1 MDFVGELKKIITETP
16 RMCVAS
22 RNVEN
27 CPYGDFIYNCKNCY
41 LCFDTGGSQDCYYVA
56 NSMKNKECV
65 DCDLARWSE
74 LCYECL
80 NIERCYNC
88 DWCIDCNNCQNLA
101 RCFDCIGC
109 NDCYGSIGLRR
120 KSHYFYNKQLTKD
133 EYKKTIKNVEFDH
146 DRFLKLKQE
155 IPHVNLHLSKSE
167 DCTGDY
173 IYNSKQCVLC
183 YDINNMENCIYYSNG
198 NYNRPDKDCCDVD
211 EGSGCELC
219 YDCFSVGYCYNCNF
233 IVESSYCTNCEFGL
247 ELEQCK
253 DCFGCA
259 YLKNKQYYILNQ
271 PYTKEEYRQQVRTIK
286 EGLIQRG
293 KYSIELLQKN

>member
-1 MDFVGELKKIITETP
+1 MRQVSKRYPHDLPARNQIQNLLPRMLLASNAIMDFVGELKKIIKETP

-88 DWCIDCNNCQNLA
+88 DWCIDCNNCHDLT

-133 EYKKTIKNVEFDH
+133 EYKKSI
-146 DRFLKLKQE
+146 
-155 IPHVNLHLSKSE
+155 
-167 DCTGDY
+167 
-173 IYNSKQCVLC
+173 
-183 YDINNMENCIYYSNG
+183 
-198 NYNRPDKDCCDVD
+198 
-211 EGSGCELC
+211 
-219 YDCFSVGYCYNCNF
+219 
-233 IVESSYCTNCEFGL
+233 
-247 ELEQCK
+247 
-253 DCFGCA
+253 
-259 YLKNKQYYILNQ
+259 KNKQRLFY
-271 PYTKEEYRQQVRTIK
+271 
-286 EGLIQRG
+286 
-293 KYSIELLQKN
+293 KYLLTSCLQDDLPPV